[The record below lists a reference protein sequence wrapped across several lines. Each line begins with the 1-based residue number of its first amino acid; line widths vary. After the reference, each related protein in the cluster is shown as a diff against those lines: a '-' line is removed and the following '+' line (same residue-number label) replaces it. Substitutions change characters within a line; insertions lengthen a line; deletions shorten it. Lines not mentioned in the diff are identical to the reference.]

1 MRLTGQLY
9 PARAAENMAS
19 SGLLCTRKTPCDLG
33 QGDKVFMVFFEHG
46 ELTNQS
52 FLIHL
57 LL

>member
-46 ELTNQS
+46 ELTN
-52 FLIHL
+52 
-57 LL
+57 